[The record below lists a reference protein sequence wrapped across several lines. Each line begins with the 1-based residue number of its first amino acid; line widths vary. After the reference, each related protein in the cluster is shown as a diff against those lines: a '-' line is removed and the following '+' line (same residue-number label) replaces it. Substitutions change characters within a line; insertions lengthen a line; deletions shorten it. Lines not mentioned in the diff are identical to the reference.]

1 MMVVQEGNK
10 IIIYPYVRESLDID
24 KSILKE
30 VEENIKI
37 LIFP

>member
-1 MMVVQEGNK
+1 MVKLNSTSRNIRDAEF
-10 IIIYPYVRESLDID
+10 IESVD
-24 KSILKE
+24 KSTLKE